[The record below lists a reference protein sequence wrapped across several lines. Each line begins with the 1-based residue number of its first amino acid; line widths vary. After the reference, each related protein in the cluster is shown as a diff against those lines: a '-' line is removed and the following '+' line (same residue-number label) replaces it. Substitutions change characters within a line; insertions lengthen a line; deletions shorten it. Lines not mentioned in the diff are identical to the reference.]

1 VKRILVGSVA
11 ALVAITFGLAANGQR
26 DTGAGEAE
34 AAVINPVVLVHGFT
48 GSPSSMATLASRFQA
63 QGRQTFSIDYNTE
76 NNVTNASQLSSYIN
90 SVKTQT
96 GAAKVDL
103 VVHSMGGLSSR
114 YYLKNLGGQSS
125 VEQFVSLG
133 SPHYG
138 QLAACLLPTSFG
150 GQMCPYSSFL
160 SSLNS
165 GDDTPGSLLYTTI
178 YSTNDGTVPTSSSR
192 LDGGAC
198 FKQVSGVSHSGLTTD
213 ATVFAHVLA
222 AVDGTCP
229 GAFQ

>member
-1 VKRILVGSVA
+1 MKRRIFALPLAVAAVMFTLSLVGEPGSQA
-11 ALVAITFGLAANGQR
+11 QAQTPP
-26 DTGAGEAE
+26 
-34 AAVINPVVLVHGFT
+34 NPVVLVHGFT
-48 GSPSSMATLASRFQA
+48 GSPSSMATLKSRFEA
-63 QGRQTFSIDYNTE
+63 QGRQAFSIDYNTE
-76 NNVTNASQLSSYIN
+76 NNVTNASQLASFIN
-90 SVKTQT
+90 SVKAQT

-114 YYLKNLGGQSS
+114 YYLKNLGGTAN

-138 QLAACLLPTSFG
+138 VVSACLLPTSLG
-150 GQMCPYSSFL
+150 GQMCPFSSFL

-165 GDDTPGSLLYTTI
+165 GDDTPGALLYTTI
-178 YSTNDGTVPTSSSR
+178 YSTSDGVVPTSSSR

-198 FKQVSGVSHSGLTTD
+198 FKQVSGVNHSGLTTN
-213 ATVFAHVLA
+213 ATVFTSVLA

-229 GAFQ
+229 GTFQ

>member
-1 VKRILVGSVA
+1 MKSRLFLLLATIGAVAFALSV
-11 ALVAITFGLAANGQR
+11 TF
-26 DTGAGEAE
+26 DEART
-34 AAVINPVVLVHGFT
+34 AQAQTPPNPVVLVHGFT
-48 GSPSSMATLASRFQA
+48 GSPSSMATLKSRFEA
-63 QGRQTFSIDYNTE
+63 QGRQAFSIDYNTE
-76 NNVTNASQLSSYIN
+76 NNITNASQLASFIN
-90 SVKTQT
+90 SVKAQT

-114 YYLKNLGGQSS
+114 YYLKNLGGTAN
-125 VEQFVSLG
+125 VEQYVSLG

-138 QLAACLLPTSFG
+138 VVSACLLPTTLG
-150 GQMCPYSSFL
+150 GQMCPFSSFL

-178 YSTNDGTVPTSSSR
+178 YSTSDGLVPTSASR

-198 FKQVSGVSHSGLTTD
+198 FKQFSGVNHSGLTTN
-213 ATVFAHVLA
+213 ASVFTSVLA

-229 GAFQ
+229 GTFQ